1 MSNGIYLD
9 FEGYWYHINLL
20 TPAGSVW
27 IVEWGDGASKRL
39 ISTGEWQWDSHG
51 YDFSEGNFHTIH
63 IFTENGEDIVGF
75 GASTDVGQTLKN
87 VNISNCP
94 SLKYFK
100 NAYAENIDTSH
111 NPLLKELHCE
121 YGTFDALDLSNNP
134 MQEKLTCY
142 SCKNLNE
149 LNLSRNLALRELE
162 LNYSGIKRLG
172 LHNRSSLQNVQLFD
186 VELDE
191 RSEKYLRQVVEQN
204 GGNIIKDYKD
214 YYFL

>member
-1 MSNGIYLD
+1 MSNEIYLD

-51 YDFSEGNFHTIH
+51 HDFSEGNFHTIH

-94 SLKYFK
+94 SLMYFE

-111 NPLLKELHCE
+111 NPLLKVLHCK
-121 YGTFDALDLSNNP
+121 YGTFDALNLSNNP
-134 MQEKLTCY
+134 MLEKLTCY
-142 SCKNLNE
+142 SRKKLNE

>member
-1 MSNGIYLD
+1 MSNEIYLD

-20 TPAGSVW
+20 TPAESVW
-27 IVEWGDGASKRL
+27 IVEWGDGASKRF

-51 YDFSEGNFHTIH
+51 YDFSEGSFHTIH

-94 SLKYFK
+94 SLMYFE

-111 NPLLKELHCE
+111 NPLLKELHCKHGIF
-121 YGTFDALDLSNNP
+121 GTLDLSNNP
-134 MQEKLTCY
+134 MLEKLTCY
-142 SCKNLNE
+142 SRKNLNE
-149 LNLSRNLALRELE
+149 LNLSRNLALKELE